1 MESTWTN
8 PGLITVEGSNLV
20 AKFYGCFEGESDF
33 LLKIEP
39 GATFRSYRTANP
51 PAIVIEVDK

>member
-1 MESTWTN
+1 MDN
-8 PGLITVEGSNLV
+8 PGLITAEGSNLV